1 MKAAP
6 KRGHFASLEL
16 STAELR
22 ELLGATVSRLETFLD
37 TLPQQPVAHNA
48 GSHRLAR
55 ELAEPMPEQGS
66 SYRHLLSVLFERVIP
81 VGLNTTSPGYLAY
94 IPGGGLPHAAV
105 ADLIADISNRYVG
118 IWLGSPGGVQL
129 EVNVL
134 RWLCTL
140 AGYSSAAGGLFTSG
154 GSMANLGALIA
165 ARHHQLGEDFAQ
177 GVVYTSAQCHHS
189 VKKAALAAGIRS
201 ANIRELPCDA
211 NFRLDPRVLAQAI
224 HADRAAALKP
234 FCVVAS
240 AGSTAVGAVD
250 PLQALA
256 TLCQQ
261 EKLWFHVDAAYGGA
275 FLFTE
280 RGQVALQGIAAADSI
295 TLDPHKGMFLPYG
308 TGCLLVKDRQHLC
321 AANALEA
328 AYLPPSQT
336 DADHWDFADMGP
348 ELSRDWRGLR
358 VWLPLKM
365 HGAAAFRAALNEKLD
380 LAQAAAAE
388 IAQLPGI
395 EMVAPPQLS
404 LFAFRHIPAGC
415 TDEALDIHNRR
426 LMSHINQKGRVFLTG
441 VSLQDPLQNRTFF
454 VIRVCVLSFRTH
466 ADRMAM
472 LLEDLRAA
480 LELSM

>member
-1 MKAAP
+1 
-6 KRGHFASLEL
+6 
-16 STAELR
+16 
-22 ELLGATVSRLETFLD
+22 
-37 TLPQQPVAHNA
+37 
-48 GSHRLAR
+48 
-55 ELAEPMPEQGS
+55 
-66 SYRHLLSVLFERVIP
+66 
-81 VGLNTTSPGYLAY
+81 
-94 IPGGGLPHAAV
+94 
-105 ADLIADISNRYVG
+105 
-118 IWLGSPGGVQL
+118 
-129 EVNVL
+129 
-134 RWLCTL
+134 
-140 AGYSSAAGGLFTSG
+140 
-154 GSMANLGALIA
+154 
-165 ARHHQLGEDFAQ
+165 
-177 GVVYTSAQCHHS
+177 
-189 VKKAALAAGIRS
+189 
-201 ANIRELPCDA
+201 
-211 NFRLDPRVLAQAI
+211 VLAQAI
-224 HADRAAALKP
+224 TADRAVGLKP